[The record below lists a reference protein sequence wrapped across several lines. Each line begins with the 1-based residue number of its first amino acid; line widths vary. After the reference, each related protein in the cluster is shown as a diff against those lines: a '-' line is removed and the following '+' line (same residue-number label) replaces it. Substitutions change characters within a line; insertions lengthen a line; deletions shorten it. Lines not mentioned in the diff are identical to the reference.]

1 MSKKKLLIME
11 MIVGVK
17 KNFYANI
24 KELKNYNLYYYL
36 FYYLFISNFLFN
48 NTIKLSV
55 NLKIN

>member
-24 KELKNYNLYYYL
+24 KELKNYYLYYYL
-36 FYYLFISNFLFN
+36 FYYLFI
-48 NTIKLSV
+48 
-55 NLKIN
+55 IN